1 MGKTN
6 KHKNIA
12 KFKNNNYNDLD
23 ITTKKMFDRDN
34 WNVGESKKNKRVK
47 TDKILHKQ
55 LKKDLY
61 YDDEN

>member
-12 KFKNNNYNDLD
+12 KSKINNYNDLD